1 MVIIQNISIYLSN
14 TTVFKTITEI
24 ITLSEEEQTTNIT

>member
-1 MVIIQNISIYLSN
+1 MMIIQNISIYLSD

-24 ITLSEEEQTTNIT
+24 ITLSEEEHTTNPT